1 MKKFVLFCTLYH
13 NNGKPIVIGRRV
25 HKRERLALK
34 KMRAKARLA
43 AQR

>member
-1 MKKFVLFCTLYH
+1 VKKAPLLCTLYR
-13 NNGKPIVIGRRV
+13 NNGKPIVLGRRV